1 MTKSTASLETFD
13 FLELLY
19 LLAEQGRSGVLYV
32 FRPDGKFQAWL
43 EGGRVRHLQLGQD
56 QGVPALVRLMRDPI
70 GRFHFDEGVTH
81 PNPRL
86 DASLDEVTLEA
97 LEALPVQ
104 DLPFEGPARIT
115 SAERVRRMRWSLK
128 ELDVLKMI
136 DAQKPVRD
144 LVDDPDVKRM
154 LLKLFRIGLLVP
166 RRSRTARLVVTVTRQ
181 VRDVVLVDELI
192 FRRWKEDIVRHP
204 QFVAVRSDSGQVF
217 SLPVRVGSN
226 LTTQLMIPPEL
237 LMRTTLRAGESVL
250 VKPV

>member
-32 FRPDGKFQAWL
+32 FRPDGQFQAWL

-115 SAERVRRMRWSLK
+115 SPERVRRMRWSLK

-136 DAQKPVRD
+136 DAQKPVKD

-166 RRSRTARLVVTVTRQ
+166 RRSRTARLVVTITRQ
-181 VRDVVLVDELI
+181 VRDVVLVDEVI

-204 QFVAVRSDSGQVF
+204 QFVAVRSDTGQVF

>member
-19 LLAEQGRSGVLYV
+19 LLSEQGRSGALYV
-32 FRPDGKFQAWL
+32 FRPDGRFEAWL
-43 EGGRVRHLQLGQD
+43 EGGRVRHLQLAED
-56 QGVPALVRLMRDPI
+56 VGVAALVRLMRDPI

-81 PNPRL
+81 PDPRL
-86 DASLDEVTLEA
+86 NASLDEVTLEA

-104 DLPFEGPARIT
+104 DLPFDGPARIT
-115 SAERVRRMRWSLK
+115 SPDRVQRMRWSMK

-136 DAQKPVRD
+136 DAQKPVKD
-144 LVDDPDVKRM
+144 LVGDPDVKRM
-154 LLKLFRIGLLVP
+154 LLKLVRIGLLVP

-181 VRDVVLVDELI
+181 VRDVVLVDDLI
-192 FRRWKEDIVRHP
+192 FKRWKEDIVRHP
-204 QFVAVRSDSGQVF
+204 QFVAVRGESGKVF

-237 LMRTTLRAGESVL
+237 LMRTSLRAGESVL